1 MASFPVRISASPCP
15 SAAIAPPGA
24 NPKRM
29 PMPPERTRPACLPAT
44 AGSAAA
50 AAGGVL
56 VALVASGCS
65 VGPGQRAP
73 SPAPVVN
80 SAAASSTAL
89 SEYLQLLQRLV
100 QGPPAEQAE
109 IVANAQ
115 REYDTAPTPSRELRL
130 ALILGTPGHPAT
142 DLPRAQAL
150 LRELIA
156 NPEMLL
162 PGERALTFL
171 ELSQIDD
178 HLTLDAENRRLQS
191 EAVRADQQRVAN
203 AKNRLHRELVEKDR
217 RRRELEEARAKLDAI
232 ANIERSLNERKPGST
247 GR

>member
-1 MASFPVRISASPCP
+1 MR
-15 SAAIAPPGA
+15 
-24 NPKRM
+24 
-29 PMPPERTRPACLPAT
+29 PERTPALGAPRAPR
-44 AGSAAA
+44 GG

-56 VALVASGCS
+56 VAVVACGCT

-100 QGPPAEQAE
+100 QGRPSEQAE

-115 REYDTAPTPSRELRL
+115 REYDTAPTPSRELKL

-142 DLPRAQAL
+142 DLHRAQAL

-203 AKNRLHRELVEKDR
+203 ASHRLQAEMDENVRL
-217 RRRELEEARAKLDAI
+217 RRELEEARAKLDAI

>member
-1 MASFPVRISASPCP
+1 
-15 SAAIAPPGA
+15 
-24 NPKRM
+24 
-29 PMPPERTRPACLPAT
+29 MPPERTRPACLPAT
-44 AGSAAA
+44 AGSAGA

-65 VGPGQRAP
+65 VGLGQRAP

-100 QGPPAEQAE
+100 QGLPAEQAE
-109 IVANAQ
+109 IVASVQ
-115 REYDTAPTPSRELRL
+115 REYDTAPTPSRALKL
-130 ALILGTPGHPAT
+130 ALILGTPGHPASNLT
-142 DLPRAQAL
+142 KAQAL
-150 LRELIA
+150 LRELMA

-191 EAVRADQQRVAN
+191 EAVRADQQRVASAN
-203 AKNRLHRELVEKDR
+203 HRLQAEMDENVRL
-217 RRRELEEARAKLDAI
+217 RRELEEARAKLDAI
-232 ANIERSLNERKPGST
+232 ANIERSLNERKPGT
-247 GR
+247 GGR

>member
-1 MASFPVRISASPCP
+1 MR
-15 SAAIAPPGA
+15 
-24 NPKRM
+24 
-29 PMPPERTRPACLPAT
+29 PERTRPACLT
-44 AGSAAA
+44 AAP

-56 VALVASGCS
+56 VVLVASGCA
-65 VGPGQRAP
+65 VGPGERAP
-73 SPAPVVN
+73 APAPVVN

-100 QGPPAEQAE
+100 KGPPSEQAE

-115 REYDTAPTPSRELRL
+115 REYDTAPTPSRELKL

-142 DLPRAQAL
+142 NLKKAQAL

-191 EAVRADQQRVAN
+191 EAVRADQQRVASAN
-203 AKNRLHRELVEKDR
+203 HRLQAEMDENIRL
-217 RRRELEEARAKLDAI
+217 RRELEEARAKLDAI

>member
-1 MASFPVRISASPCP
+1 
-15 SAAIAPPGA
+15 
-24 NPKRM
+24 
-29 PMPPERTRPACLPAT
+29 MPPERTRPACFSAT
-44 AGSAAA
+44 PGCAAA
-50 AAGGVL
+50 PRAPLGAAGGVL
-56 VALVASGCS
+56 VTLLAAGCS
-65 VGPGQRAP
+65 VGAGQRAP

-80 SAAASSTAL
+80 AATTGSIVL

-100 QGPPAEQAE
+100 QGRPSEQAE
-109 IVANAQ
+109 IVASAK
-115 REYDTAPTPSRELRL
+115 REYDTAPTPSRELKL
-130 ALILGTPGHPAT
+130 ALILGTPGHPGT
-142 DLPRAQAL
+142 DLTRAQAL
-150 LRELIA
+150 LRELMA

-191 EAVRADQQRVAN
+191 EAVRADQQRVAAANHRLQAEMDEN
-203 AKNRLHRELVEKDR
+203 ARLR
-217 RRRELEEARAKLDAI
+217 RDLEEARAKLDAI

>member
-1 MASFPVRISASPCP
+1 
-15 SAAIAPPGA
+15 
-24 NPKRM
+24 
-29 PMPPERTRPACLPAT
+29 MPPEHTRPASLSAT
-44 AGSAAA
+44 LSS
-50 AAGGVL
+50 AGGVL
-56 VALVASGCS
+56 VALVASGCTL
-65 VGPGQRAP
+65 VPGQRAP
-73 SPAPVVN
+73 SPAPMVN
-80 SAAASSTAL
+80 SAAASSIAL

-100 QGPPAEQAE
+100 QGKPAEQAE
-109 IVANAQ
+109 IVAHAHH
-115 REYDTAPTPSRELRL
+115 EYDTAPTPSRELKL

-171 ELSQIDD
+171 ELLQIDD
-178 HLTLDAENRRLQS
+178 HLTLDAENRRLQT
-191 EAVRADQQRVAN
+191 EAVRADQQRVAAATHRLQAEMDEN
-203 AKNRLHRELVEKDR
+203 ARL
-217 RRRELEEARAKLDAI
+217 RRELEEARAKLDAI

>member
-1 MASFPVRISASPCP
+1 
-15 SAAIAPPGA
+15 
-24 NPKRM
+24 
-29 PMPPERTRPACLPAT
+29 MPPERTRPARFSAT
-44 AGSAAA
+44 PGCAGAPRAPLG

-56 VALVASGCS
+56 VALVAAGCS

-80 SAAASSTAL
+80 AATTGSIVL

-100 QGPPAEQAE
+100 QGRPSEQAE
-109 IVANAQ
+109 IVTNAQ
-115 REYDTAPTPSRELRL
+115 REYDTAPTPSRELKL

-142 DLPRAQAL
+142 NLTKAQTL
-150 LRELIA
+150 LRELMA

-178 HLTLDAENRRLQS
+178 HLTLDTENRRLQN
-191 EAVRADQQRVAN
+191 EAVRADQQRVAAAN
-203 AKNRLHRELVEKDR
+203 HRLQAEMDENIRL
-217 RRRELEEARAKLDAI
+217 RRELEEARAKLDAI